1 LPIRSWQ
8 RRGALVSVYLPD
20 HETHPDRFIERDLLQ
35 SSISRGVIPIQSEL
49 RCGSMHTMSFAC

>member
-1 LPIRSWQ
+1 M
-8 RRGALVSVYLPD
+8 SVYLPD